1 MRPIIFLLL
10 MTSVAYGHSETPE
23 APPEQ
28 QEESEPS
35 DTADRCKGK
44 AEGLKNDIAGLEFF
58 LQDKS
63 DHKTFCPY
71 EEWEQPPLETYKKDP
86 KSYLPKSC
94 KAEKI

>member
-1 MRPIIFLLL
+1 MRPMILFLFML
-10 MTSVAYGHSETPE
+10 SAAHGYSDAPD
-23 APPEQ
+23 APPEE
-28 QEESEPS
+28 QEHSEPS

-44 AEGLKNDIAGLEFF
+44 AKGLKNDMAGLELF

-71 EEWEQPPLETYKKDP
+71 EKWDQPALEIYKKEP
-86 KSYLPKSC
+86 KSYLPKNC

>member
-1 MRPIIFLLL
+1 MRPIILLF
-10 MTSVAYGHSETPE
+10 MISTAHGFSETPD
-23 APPEQ
+23 APPEH

-35 DTADRCKGK
+35 DTADRCKDK
-44 AEGLKNDIAGLEFF
+44 TKVLKNDMAGLEFF

-71 EEWEQPPLETYKKDP
+71 EEWEQPSLETYKKEP

>member
-1 MRPIIFLLL
+1 MRPIILLL
-10 MTSVAYGHSETPE
+10 FMVSSTHGFSEDPPPPAEQNEE
-23 APPEQ
+23 A
-28 QEESEPS
+28 EPD

-44 AEGLKNDIAGLEFF
+44 AEGLRNDMAGLEFF

-63 DHKTFCPY
+63 DYKTFCPY
-71 EEWEQPPLETYKKDP
+71 EDWTQPALEIYKEEP